1 VHAAALG
8 WVRPGSPGSHGRLGV
23 LAAGAALAMTARRRG
38 RHGPPFGPG
47 RGFGPFFGGPG
58 GFPRGRRA
66 RRGDAREATLL
77 LLAEGPLNGY
87 QIMQEIER
95 RSNGAWRP
103 SPGSVYPALAQLE
116 DEGLIRTEDLGD
128 RRAYALT
135 DAGRTRVEE
144 RGETAAPWEQMTDAD
159 GDDVG
164 ALFQELRRLGMTVG
178 QLGHL
183 GSAEEVAR
191 AREIVTNAR
200 RAIWALLA
208 EDDDETTA

>member
-1 VHAAALG
+1 
-8 WVRPGSPGSHGRLGV
+8 
-23 LAAGAALAMTARRRG
+23 MTGRRG

-66 RRGDAREATLL
+66 RRGDVREAALL

-116 DEGLIRTEDLGD
+116 DEGLVRSEEPGE
-128 RRAYALT
+128 RRGYVLS
-135 DAGRTRVEE
+135 DAGQAWVDE
-144 RGETAAPWEQMTDAD
+144 RRGGSAPPWEQMTEAD
-159 GDDVG
+159 DGEAG
-164 ALFQELRRLGMTVG
+164 ALFMEMRRLGMAVG

-183 GSAEEVAR
+183 GTAEQVSK
-191 AREIVTNAR
+191 AREILAQAR
-200 RAIWALLA
+200 RGLYALLA
-208 EDDDETTA
+208 EDDEAPPKPKGQS